1 MGEFELINTYF
12 ARSAARRD
20 DVALG
25 IGDDCALLVPPTG
38 AQLAVSID
46 TLVEGV
52 HFLPGSDP
60 ALIAERLL
68 GAAVSD
74 LAAMAAEP
82 AWFTLALTLPTA
94 DINWLEPFAAA
105 LARRAAELNIAL
117 VGGDT
122 TRGPLALS
130 VQVHGWVKAN
140 EALTRSG
147 AREGDLVLVSGTLGD
162 SRGGLQVQLDSD
174 LSAPSA
180 YLRQRFFRPEPR
192 IALARGLCRYAS
204 AAIDLSDGLVSDLGH
219 IARQSGLA
227 ARINLEQLPLS
238 AELEAYAGADK
249 ARQWALSGGED
260 FELCLTIA
268 PERLDECQAVAAE
281 LQLPLTCVGQ
291 MQAGSGVSVFSD
303 GQPWNSS
310 AQGYDHFGEHFGDH
324 IGERR

>member
-25 IGDDCALLVPPTG
+25 IGDDCALLVPPSG

-82 AWFTLALTLPTA
+82 AWFTLALTLPSA
-94 DINWLEPFAAA
+94 DADWLEPFAKS

-130 VQVHGWVKAN
+130 VQVHGWVKAS

-147 AREGDLVLVSGTLGD
+147 ARDGDLVLVSGTLGD
-162 SRGGLQVQLDSD
+162 SRGGLQAQLDENFS
-174 LSAPSA
+174 SQTA
-180 YLRQRFFRPEPR
+180 YLRRRFFRPEPR
-192 IALARGLCRYAS
+192 IALARALCSRAS

-227 ARINLEQLPLS
+227 ARIELDRLPLS
-238 AELEAYAGADK
+238 AELEAYAGFET

-260 FELCLTIA
+260 FELCLTVAPDQLDACLEIA
-268 PERLDECQAVAAE
+268 ASMALS
-281 LQLPLTCVGQ
+281 LTCVGQ
-291 MQAGSGVSVFSD
+291 MYAGSGVSVLCD
-303 GQPWNSS
+303 GKPWNSS
-310 AQGYDHFGEHFGDH
+310 AQGYDHFGVYN
-324 IGERR
+324 GEQQ

>member
-12 ARSAARRD
+12 ARSAAQRD

-25 IGDDCALLVPPTG
+25 IGDDCALLIPPAG

-82 AWFTLALTLPTA
+82 AWFTLALTLPAA
-94 DINWLEPFAAA
+94 DSDWLEPFAAS

-130 VQVHGWVKAN
+130 AQVHGWVKAD
-140 EALTRSG
+140 EALTRCG

-162 SRGGLQVQLDSD
+162 SRGGLQALLDED
-174 LSAPSA
+174 LSPDTAF
-180 YLRQRFFRPEPR
+180 LRQRFFRPEPR
-192 IALARGLCRYAS
+192 IALARALCKRVS
-204 AAIDLSDGLVSDLGH
+204 AAIDLSDGLISDLGH

-227 ARINLEQLPLS
+227 AHIDLDRLPLS
-238 AELEAYAGADK
+238 AELEAYAGAEK

-268 PERLDECQAVAAE
+268 AHQLDACLDAAA
-281 LQLPLTCVGQ
+281 LLNLPLTCVGQ
-291 MQAGSGVSVFSD
+291 MHAGSGVSVLCD
-303 GQPWNSS
+303 GQPWNTS
-310 AQGYDHFGEHFGDH
+310 AQGYDHFGVLY
-324 IGERR
+324 GEQR

>member
-1 MGEFELINTYF
+1 MGEFELIHTYF
-12 ARSAARRD
+12 ARHAAKRD

-25 IGDDCALLVPPTG
+25 IGDDCALLVPPAG

-82 AWFTLALTLPTA
+82 AWFTLALTLPAA
-94 DINWLEPFAAA
+94 DSGWLQPFALA
-105 LARRAAELNIAL
+105 LAKRAAELKIAL

-130 VQVHGWVKAN
+130 AQVHGWVKAG

-147 AREGDLVLVSGTLGD
+147 ARAGDLVLVSGTLGD
-162 SRGGLQVQLDSD
+162 SRGGLQALLEKD
-174 LSAPSA
+174 LSAQTA

-192 IALARGLCRYAS
+192 VALARALRSEAS

-219 IARQSGLA
+219 IAAQSGLS
-227 ARINLEQLPLS
+227 ARIDLERLPLS
-238 AELEAYAGADK
+238 AELQAYAGVDK

-260 FELCLTIA
+260 FELCLTVA
-268 PERLDECQAVAAE
+268 PDRLDTCREIAAA
-281 LQLPLTCVGQ
+281 LDLPLTCVGQ
-291 MQAGSGVSVFSD
+291 MQAGSGVSVSLD
-303 GQPWNSS
+303 GRPWNSS
-310 AQGYDHFGEHFGDH
+310 AQGYDHFGVLY
-324 IGERR
+324 GEQR